1 MNLKSYLQDLADRGF
16 LKAELIGLDQIK
28 ALIINAEK
36 NFSAA
41 KKNLNIDEETSYTMA
56 YLAMLK
62 VARALIFL
70 QGFRPDD
77 GQQHKTTIDVA
88 GKILG
93 PDFNNLINRFDR
105 MRRKRNEFTYDPLL
119 PLSKTE
125 TENALKTAE
134 EFFKIVKNHFAES
147 NSQKTLFKNLN

>member
-1 MNLKSYLQDLADRGF
+1 MNLKNYLENLAVKGL
-16 LKAELIGLDQIK
+16 LKKEEIGQDQIK
-28 ALIINAEK
+28 ALIINAK
-36 NFSAA
+36 RNLSAA
-41 KKNLNIDEETSYTMA
+41 RKNLDIDEETAYTMA
-56 YLAMLK
+56 YSAMLK
-62 VARALIFL
+62 VARALIFI

-93 PDFNNLINRFDR
+93 PDFNNLINRFDK

-125 TENALKTAE
+125 AENAFKTAE
-134 EFFKIVKNHFAES
+134 EFFKIVKNYFAGS
-147 NSQKTLFKNLN
+147 NSQKTLFN